1 MKMNSDKLN
10 LLISGNKDEQVWN
23 KVGVLKK

>member
-23 KVGVLKK
+23 KVEVLKK